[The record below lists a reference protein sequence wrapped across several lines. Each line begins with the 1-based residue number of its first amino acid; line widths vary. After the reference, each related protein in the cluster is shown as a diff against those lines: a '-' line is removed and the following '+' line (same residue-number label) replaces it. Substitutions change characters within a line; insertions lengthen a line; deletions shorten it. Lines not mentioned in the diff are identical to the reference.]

1 MDLNFEL
8 TLIETLHAFIHCTCI
23 ALSVV
28 TMISGWSRISSLW
41 EQRKL
46 DSLGT
51 TSPAKFG
58 GRASHFSGSLGESPH
73 KTITWDSTSKVFMSL
88 FYMYVC
94 VLYELFFHRID
105 NVVLLLFMQT
115 SARVMCFLQYTYL
128 LTYLLTGSSVQ
139 RCLELWMYI
148 KIHTFLQFP
157 RKRGGGLVVWIR
169 HRPHSCN
176 TPRYYWWT

>member
-1 MDLNFEL
+1 MGFYL
-8 TLIETLHAFIHCTCI
+8 
-23 ALSVV
+23 
-28 TMISGWSRISSLW
+28 
-41 EQRKL
+41 
-46 DSLGT
+46 
-51 TSPAKFG
+51 
-58 GRASHFSGSLGESPH
+58 
-73 KTITWDSTSKVFMSL
+73 MSL

-157 RKRGGGLVVWIR
+157 RKRGGGLVV
-169 HRPHSCN
+169 
-176 TPRYYWWT
+176 